1 MNRLDPCPVCGTA
14 RPAIRADI
22 EDWCCS
28 MACYRAIHHL
38 EQPPL
43 DATDALELAELLDLT
58 ADALSWRQGP
68 IIYPDLQAHLRR
80 WARRLGPNDPTRTTA
95 RPQP

>member
-1 MNRLDPCPVCGTA
+1 MNSLEPCPVCGTT

-28 MACYRAIHHL
+28 PACYRTIHHL

-43 DATDALELAELLDLT
+43 DAIDTLELAELLDFT
-58 ADALSWRQGP
+58 ADALSWRQAP

-80 WARRLGPNDPTRTTA
+80 WARRLDPNDPT
-95 RPQP
+95 PKPSQS

>member
-1 MNRLDPCPVCGTA
+1 MTMSTVAHDTFVIERIYNAPVAQVFRAWADPMLKA
-14 RPAIRADI
+14 RV
-22 EDWCCS
+22 
-28 MACYRAIHHL
+28 
-38 EQPPL
+38 PL
-43 DATDALELAELLDLT
+43 LLDLT